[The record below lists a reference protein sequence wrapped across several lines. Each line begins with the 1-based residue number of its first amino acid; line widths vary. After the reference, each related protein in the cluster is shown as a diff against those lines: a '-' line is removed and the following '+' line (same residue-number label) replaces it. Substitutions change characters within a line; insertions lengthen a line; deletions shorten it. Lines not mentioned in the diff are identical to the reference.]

1 MVRFTHRAYT
11 VIRCKEHTLR
21 KCHFYTAF
29 ALFKHT
35 RLMNHENAITY
46 LKPEQPHSP
55 IRIIFRLPNWL
66 GDVCMALPIIRGIQ
80 TKHPDAHYAFLVQ
93 APYIDLLEKL
103 GIEGE
108 KIALP
113 KKNWRYF
120 FHFLRQ
126 REAFDAHILFTNS
139 ERGDVEAWL
148 MRSRQR
154 YGIARPSKARKLL
167 THRYS
172 LTADFDEESLHQTH
186 LWRDF
191 AQSFAWLDSADYS
204 PCLPVSHD
212 AMPAVGLICGSAN
225 TPEKRWPS
233 ENWQAL
239 ITQLLARSTKRI
251 VLIGTRDDAQTC
263 EQIAQACDDERVENW
278 AGKTNLAELC
288 DVMRSLSLVIGNDTG
303 GLHLANALG
312 VPVIGLYGYT
322 NPVRCHPIFDA
333 PVEILQS
340 PKGFGEGSMA
350 DITVEQV
357 WRAVTQ

>member
-1 MVRFTHRAYT
+1 MR
-11 VIRCKEHTLR
+11 IDP
-21 KCHFYTAF
+21 
-29 ALFKHT
+29 
-35 RLMNHENAITY
+35 MNQEPSYQSN
-46 LKPEQPHSP
+46 S
-55 IRIIFRLPNWL
+55 RIIFRLPNWL

-80 TKHPDAHYAFLVQ
+80 KKYPDAHYAFLVQ
-93 APYIDLLEKL
+93 APYIELLEKL

-108 KIALP
+108 KMALP

-126 REAFDAHILFTNS
+126 REAFDANILFTNS
-139 ERGDVEAWL
+139 ERGDTEAWL
-148 MRSRQR
+148 MRSQQR
-154 YGIARPSKARKLL
+154 YGIARPHKVRKLL

-172 LTADFDEESLHQTH
+172 LDADFDEENLHQTH

-191 AQSFAWLDSADYS
+191 AQSFAWLDAADFS
-204 PCLPVSHD
+204 PCPHANTHARVQND
-212 AMPAVGLICGSAN
+212 ADASPAVGLICGSAN

-233 ENWQAL
+233 ENWQVL
-239 ITQLLARSTKRI
+239 ITQLLARGTRRI
-251 VLIGTRDDAQTC
+251 VLIGTRDDAHAC

-278 AGKTNLAELC
+278 AGKTNLAALC
-288 DVMRSLSLVIGNDTG
+288 DMMRALSLVIGNDTG

-322 NPVRCHPIFDA
+322 NPVRCRPIFDA

-340 PKGFGEGSMA
+340 PQGLGKGTMA

-357 WRAVTQ
+357 LSAVPAL